1 MQPAITSVILAGGQ
15 GKRIGGDKGLQP
27 LQGRTLIDWVL
38 DIVSRQSAEVLINA
52 NGAPDDYVRFGYRII
67 ADQIP
72 GWAGPLA
79 GLHSAL
85 HCAQHD
91 WVACVPCDTPFLPDD
106 LLTRLFSAVTT
117 DATEAVVAVANG
129 RRQPTIGLYHKSVLP
144 SLDVYLNSGGRKV
157 ADWQNTLR
165 LSEVVFDNADV
176 FININ
181 SRDDLTQADQMTA
194 HHLAR
199 MACKAGAATTV
210 KGKC

>member
-1 MQPAITSVILAGGQ
+1 MQPAITCVILAGGQ

-38 DIVSRQSAEVLINA
+38 DIIGGQSAEILVNA
-52 NGAPDDYVRFGYRII
+52 NGAPDGYVRFGYRII

-85 HCAQHD
+85 HNAQHE

-106 LLTRLFSAVTT
+106 LLTRLYAAVTT
-117 DATEAVVAVANG
+117 EATEAAVAVANG
-129 RRQPTIGLYHKSVLP
+129 RRQPTIGLYRKSVLP
-144 SLDVYLNSGGRKV
+144 SLDAYLNSGGRKV

-181 SRDDLTQADQMTA
+181 SRDDLAQAGQMTA
-194 HHLAR
+194 HR
-199 MACKAGAATTV
+199 MAHTDDAATTE
-210 KGKC
+210 KGK